1 LVEAGCAARR
11 RRAGLD
17 AIDTAERRRIG
28 EDGVDERVDRFGSA
42 FDVDL
47 QAPSV
52 GTIADGPG
60 DGIAARDPHDAIA
73 EADPLDPAHEDD
85 DLAFHEGRTFRAKPG
100 HTGRFH
106 DGGRGEAAEA
116 PSMTTTLAPGAGF
129 FARHR
134 ERLDRAREA
143 IRSRAY
149 YSAFPESP
157 SGKIYGETAAA
168 EGKAAFDARLGA
180 AFALDQPA
188 TGHTVA
194 SERSPYGLGLDVRY
208 PLADV
213 DALLA
218 AATAAQERWSE
229 AAREERVGVALEAL
243 ARINARSF
251 ELAHAV
257 MHTTGQAFVMAFQ
270 AGGPHAQDR
279 ALEAIAY
286 AYDEMARIPEHVVW
300 EKPAKPEPIRVEK
313 TFRIVPR
320 GIALAIGC
328 STFPTWN
335 AYPGLF
341 ASLVTGNAVVV
352 KPHPQAILPLAIT
365 VEILQATLR
374 EAGFD
379 PRVVTLAVDAPDRPL
394 AKILAERPEIALID
408 YTGSSAFG
416 EWLEAHAHGQV
427 YTEKAGVN
435 GVVIDSTADL
445 KGMARNLAMSL
456 SLYSGQMCTTPQNLF
471 VPAGGITAGGEHVTF
486 DDVVAALVKAI
497 DGLLGDPERAAGI
510 LGAIATDATLHRVD
524 EESVKPGV
532 VRHSTAPSHPEFPDA
547 RVRTP
552 VIAVVDAADRERYD
566 RETFG
571 PIAFV
576 VRTADT
582 DESLRLA
589 TAEARRSGAI
599 TAIVHTTDPVVLAKA
614 QRWARDGKVSLAVNL
629 TGSLLVNQSSAF
641 SDYHVTGGNPAGNAS
656 LTDAAFVA
664 NRFRVVETRTP
675 LA

>member
-1 LVEAGCAARR
+1 LLEAGYAARR
-11 RRAGLD
+11 GGGAFDAGD
-17 AIDTAERRRIG
+17 APGRIG
-28 EDGVDERVDRFGSA
+28 EYGVEETLHGLGRA
-42 FDVDL
+42 LDVDL
-47 QAPSV
+47 QAAPVLQVTHRS
-52 GTIADGPG
+52 
-60 DGIAARDPHDAIA
+60 RDPKAMRDLHDVGAK
-73 EADPLDPAHEDD
+73 ADALHASGKDD
-85 DLAFHEGRTFRAKPG
+85 DLPFHGRRRSAPERPG
-100 HTGRFH
+100 PAASMTGV
-106 DGGRGEAAEA
+106 AAE
-116 PSMTTTLAPGAGF
+116 PTKRTSMTTTLASGAGF

-134 ERLDRAREA
+134 EKLDRAREA
-143 IRSRAY
+143 IRTRAY

-157 SGKIYGETAAA
+157 SGKVYGETAAA
-168 EGKAAFDARLGA
+168 EGQAAFDARRGE
-180 AFALDQPA
+180 AFALDQPV
-188 TGHTVA
+188 TDETVA
-194 SERSPYGLGLDVRY
+194 SERSPYGVTIDVRY
-208 PLADV
+208 PVADV
-213 DALLA
+213 EALLSA
-218 AATAAQERWSE
+218 AARAEEGWSAASV
-229 AAREERVGVALEAL
+229 EERVGVALEAL

-286 AYDEMARIPEHVVW
+286 AYEEMMRVPERVVW
-300 EKPAKPEPIRVEK
+300 EKPAKPEPLRVEK

-320 GIALAIGC
+320 GIALVIGC

-341 ASLVTGNAVVV
+341 ASLVTGNAVIV
-352 KPHPQAILPLAIT
+352 KPHPQAVLPLAIT
-365 VEILQATLR
+365 VEILQSTLR

-379 PRVVTLAVDAPDRPL
+379 PHVVMLAVDTPERPL
-394 AKILAERPEIALID
+394 AKVLAEHPEISTID

-416 EWLEAHAHGQV
+416 AWLETHAHGQV

-435 GVVIDSTADL
+435 AVVIDSTADL
-445 KGMARNLAMSL
+445 DGMARNLALSL

-471 VPAGGITAGGEHVTF
+471 VPEAGITANGAHVAF
-486 DDVVAALVKAI
+486 EDVVAALVKAI
-497 DGLLGDPERAAGI
+497 DALLADPARAAGI
-510 LGAIATDATLHRVD
+510 LGAIATDATLQRVD
-524 EESVKPGV
+524 EQNVKPGV
-532 VRHSTAPSHPEFPDA
+532 VRHTTAPAHPDFPDA

-552 VIAVVDAADRERYD
+552 VIAVVDAVDRDRYER
-566 RETFG
+566 EAFG

-576 VRTADT
+576 VRTSGI

-589 TAEARRSGAI
+589 TEEARQSGAI
-599 TAIVHTTDPVVLAKA
+599 TAVVHTTDPAVLAKA
-614 QRWARDGKVSLAVNL
+614 QRWACDGRVSLAVNL
-629 TGSLLVNQSSAF
+629 TGGLLVNQSAAF